1 MDLKQKTME
10 QNQNILEGYTDQEK
24 GAYLGAIASIATAD
38 RSATQE
44 ELEHLT
50 ALAEAAELSPPQEAS
65 VVRAATELSN
75 EELHKCL
82 EILKNSN
89 LKFSLIADI
98 MTFAKVDG
106 SYTDEEKKNIERI
119 AEYLQVNK
127 SQFSLLDQFVNKTAQ
142 KAQTVEDPSELRKP
156 GFFDSLGL
164 KNPLENAGINVGSLS
179 KGLLG
184 MLGPVVLS
192 GLVGNVM
199 RRRSGMNQPFN
210 RNRMAIPG
218 RGGFG
223 GLGSIFSMLNR
234 SGSYRGTGSLLPGLF
249 R

>member
-1 MDLKQKTME
+1 ME
-10 QNQNILEGYTDQEK
+10 QNENILEGYSDQEK

-50 ALAEAAELSPPQEAS
+50 ALAEAADLSPAQEAT

-82 EILKNSN
+82 DILKNSN
-89 LKFSLIADI
+89 LKYSLVADVI
-98 MTFAKVDG
+98 TFAKVDG

-127 SQFSLLDQFVNKTAQ
+127 NQFSLLDQFVNKTAQ
-142 KAQTVEDPSELRKP
+142 KAQTVETTEDVRKS
-156 GFFDSLGL
+156 GFFDSLGM
-164 KNPLENAGINVGSLS
+164 KNPLENAGINVNSLS

-184 MLGPVVLS
+184 MLGPAVLA
-192 GLVGNVM
+192 GVVGNVM
-199 RRRSGMNQPFN
+199 RRRTGMNQPFN

-218 RGGFG
+218 RGFG

-234 SGSYRGTGSLLPGLF
+234 GGSYRGTGSLLPGLF